1 MNGLSTRMYEFIHL
15 LIHPSMR
22 AKSTDHNV
30 NLSRA
35 VCFLLFLVCPLVV
48 RRVRSA
54 MAEEEEEAAAAATL
68 SLREQGNIHNASFTA
83 ETNLL

>member
-1 MNGLSTRMYEFIHL
+1 
-15 LIHPSMR
+15 
-22 AKSTDHNV
+22 
-30 NLSRA
+30 
-35 VCFLLFLVCPLVV
+35 
-48 RRVRSA
+48 